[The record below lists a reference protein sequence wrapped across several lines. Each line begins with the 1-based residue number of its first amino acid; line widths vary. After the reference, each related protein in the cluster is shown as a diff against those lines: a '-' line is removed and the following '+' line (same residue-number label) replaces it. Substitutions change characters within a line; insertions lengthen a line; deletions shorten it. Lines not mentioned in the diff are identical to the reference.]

1 MGRTDQ
7 IEDYMDLRDIPP
19 PSSWG
24 VSVDPTA
31 IDTLAARL
39 STHRFGPASYDYEGT
54 PEFTGEDWGR
64 FVLLGVA
71 VIWRLWPQSG
81 HTMWG
86 IRHDGELT
94 QDAPAVWMCFERD
107 SESLKLE
114 RHAAGAVDADF
125 FAGEGELQDVPRRV
139 ELLSEV
145 ARALL
150 DLHHGSV
157 TGMIDDVAGDALA
170 LRDVIVETIPG
181 YLDRPPSPMGVL
193 AFDKLANLAVTML
206 AARLPVT
213 GTERFPIFPDYMV
226 PRHLRYEG
234 VLMYDDQLGRAVDSQ
249 EILEAGSRGEM
260 AIRWSSIYAAEQL
273 RKQLERLGN
282 PVTTPDLD
290 YWLWSEAVLGPRAEL
305 MGPHHLCIT
314 EAY

>member
-1 MGRTDQ
+1 MTPN
-7 IEDYMDLRDIPP
+7 YMDLREIPP
-19 PSSWG
+19 PPSWG
-24 VSVDPTA
+24 VIVDPKA
-31 IDTLAARL
+31 IDALAAKL
-39 STHRFGPASYDYEGT
+39 AEQTFEPASYDYEGT
-54 PEFTGEDWGR
+54 PDFTGEDWGR

-71 VIWRLWPQSG
+71 VIWRLWPLAG
-81 HTMWG
+81 DTMWG
-86 IRHDGELT
+86 VRQGGELT

-107 SESLKLE
+107 PESLNLD
-114 RHAAGAVDADF
+114 RHAEGGVDTDF

-150 DLHHGSV
+150 DLHDGSIV
-157 TGMIDDVAGDALA
+157 GMIETVGGDALA

-181 YLDRPPSPMGVL
+181 YLDRPHSPEGVL
-193 AFDKLANLAVTML
+193 GFDKLANLAVTML
-206 AARLPVT
+206 AARLPVM

-234 VLMYDDQLGRAVDSQ
+234 VLTYDDPLGKTVDSL
-249 EILEAGSRGEM
+249 EILAAGSPGEM

-273 RKQLERLGN
+273 RKQLAKVGN
-282 PVTTPDLD
+282 PVATPDLD